1 MRKAPLI
8 LACGLVVLP
17 VAILALW
24 PAGAI
29 TAPDVKVTFV
39 GLTNGGIGRVDAR
52 FQVMNRS
59 RRSIRVTDV
68 SIQNCEPFNELSIP
82 WTRFGKAWRVEPGML
97 REFRTS
103 FTPLAR
109 RWRGAVE
116 LSWDTPEQRFRDW
129 LLRQPWQRH
138 LPRKWLAKKATVHV
152 FCSQWIESDP
162 LNL

>member
-8 LACGLVVLP
+8 LACVLVVLP

-29 TAPDVKVTFV
+29 TAPDVKETFV

-116 LSWDTPEQRFRDW
+116 LSWDTPEQRSVTGFCGNPGNDICRANGS
-129 LLRQPWQRH
+129 
-138 LPRKWLAKKATVHV
+138 RKRP
-152 FCSQWIESDP
+152 SY
-162 LNL
+162 